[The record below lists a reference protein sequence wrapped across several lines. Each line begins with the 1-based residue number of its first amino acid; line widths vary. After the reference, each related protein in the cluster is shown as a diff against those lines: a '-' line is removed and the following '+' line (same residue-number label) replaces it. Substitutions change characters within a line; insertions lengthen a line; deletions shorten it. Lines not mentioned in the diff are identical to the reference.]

1 MIAIKE
7 LFERFSDEFCKF
19 ELVEN
24 KLHNRPDIVA
34 FLLLDKLV
42 PGIGKDIIIAAEHD
56 EIYLDVDCEFLANA
70 ATEDDIKTLIRC
82 GVRYDESNSLL
93 CMFV

>member
-24 KLHNRPDIVA
+24 KLHNRPDM
-34 FLLLDKLV
+34 LLFCCLTSL
-42 PGIGKDIIIAAEHD
+42 
-56 EIYLDVDCEFLANA
+56 YLALEK
-70 ATEDDIKTLIRC
+70 I
-82 GVRYDESNSLL
+82 
-93 CMFV
+93 